1 MGWKLKTPTDEQ
13 VKVACERCANATKHD
28 VVASYQ
34 LNDSTEDVVFGDA
47 YQIIRCRGCESVSFR
62 NASWNSEDLEWDYE
76 AQQEVARESEELYP
90 RRSRR
95 TKPVA
100 KEHLPTRVAAVYIE
114 TLQAA
119 NNDHRILAGIGV
131 RALVE
136 AVCAEKQASGKDLEK
151 KIDDLVTKGVLG
163 AEGAAI
169 LHGTRLLGNIAAH
182 QATPPTTET
191 LAAALDVAE
200 NLLSTVFVIPSIAS
214 NLPKPTPKTAP
225 ATKLPPSAAK
235 PKVKAS
241 TGGS

>member
-1 MGWKLKTPTDEQ
+1 VSWKLTTPSDEQ
-13 VKVACERCANATKHD
+13 VKVACERCANTTKHD
-28 VVASYQ
+28 IVASYE
-34 LNDSTEDVVFGDA
+34 LSDSTEDVIFGDT

-62 NASWNSEDLEWDYE
+62 NASWNSEDLQWDYE

-95 TKPVA
+95 TKSVA
-100 KEHLPTRVAAVYIE
+100 REHLPTRVAAVYIE
-114 TLQAA
+114 TIQAA

-182 QATPPTTET
+182 QATPPTAET

-200 NLLSTVFVIPSIAS
+200 HLLSTVYVIPSIAS
-214 NLPKPTPKTAP
+214 HLPKPKPKAAASAPKPTPT
-225 ATKLPPSAAK
+225 

-241 TGGS
+241 SGGST